1 VIPNRVI
8 APRSCRKIWWCT
20 VLVLALAIEVPGA
33 GGAPQ
38 GAAGIEV
45 ANVGPRPGDSAEK
58 LPRDLVVRGV
68 GAGISG
74 GAALAPLSSS
84 TIGLGVSGL
93 YLLGSPSSSS
103 PLINWRRVED
113 EAESAYS

>member
-20 VLVLALAIEVPGA
+20 VLVLLLAIEVPGA

-45 ANVGPRPGDSAEK
+45 ANVGHRDSAEK

-74 GAALAPLSSS
+74 GAALAPLSLS